1 MYTGILHTHTLVVS
15 LFLLIYLIKTALLVF
30 GKTEMLQNFT
40 KKFRIPE
47 MVISVL
53 FFATGIYLAINTGNS
68 GAWLWVK
75 LAAVLISIPLA
86 VIGFKRMNK
95 NLALLSLILLIYAYG
110 ISDTKSPFFK
120 KENKTVASANG
131 KEIYEAQCTS
141 CHGADGKSGMSGAKD
156 LSASQLKSD
165 EKINIITN
173 GKNAMKGYKEVLT
186 AEQISAVTEF
196 TETLKK

>member
-1 MYTGILHTHTLVVS
+1 
-15 LFLLIYLIKTALLVF
+15 
-30 GKTEMLQNFT
+30 
-40 KKFRIPE
+40 
-47 MVISVL
+47 
-53 FFATGIYLAINTGNS
+53 
-68 GAWLWVK
+68 
-75 LAAVLISIPLA
+75 
-86 VIGFKRMNK
+86 MNK